1 LLWVCSCL
9 KLLKEVL
16 MLAIT
21 FLTQLSCVLE
31 EKCGYYLPYDVIVVL
46 LNALNMSYPVYL
58 TISFGLDFQC

>member
-1 LLWVCSCL
+1 
-9 KLLKEVL
+9 